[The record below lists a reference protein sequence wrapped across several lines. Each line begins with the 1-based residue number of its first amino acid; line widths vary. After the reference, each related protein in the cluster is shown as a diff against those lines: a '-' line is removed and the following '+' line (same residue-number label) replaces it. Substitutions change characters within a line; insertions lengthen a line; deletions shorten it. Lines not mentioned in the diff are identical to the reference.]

1 MHRAVV
7 VSGVLGLGTAIVF
20 GAAALAATMFPNGG
34 TVNMGWGG
42 GMMVEKGIA
51 VPAPMPVPAVGIEDW
66 AGDNAIPNEKGV
78 VVEMDRP

>member
-1 MHRAVV
+1 
-7 VSGVLGLGTAIVF
+7 
-20 GAAALAATMFPNGG
+20 
-34 TVNMGWGG
+34 
-42 GMMVEKGIA
+42 MVEKGIA